1 MKLQVCCVC
10 LLVSSSA
17 ASYIPPYYEGTP
29 TSVAVASLDP
39 PDFSGKDSYR
49 QAKAKANPVSNENIN
64 SLFRLEFSLAAE
76 AHMPQQGFV
85 HRTWAD
91 FVEFDRLLTSHL
103 LNFGLDFPAKA
114 DLAALDS
121 YLQRVMAH
129 ERIIQSTVL
138 SDFLGINWSGAD
150 LKFLQ
155 SIPDFMYIV
164 IPPLYR

>member
-1 MKLQVCCVC
+1 MKCQVSCVC
-10 LLVSSSA
+10 LLIYSSA
-17 ASYIPPYYEGTP
+17 ASYVPPYYEGTP
-29 TSVAVASLDP
+29 TSLAVASLDP

-49 QAKAKANPVSNENIN
+49 QAKANPVSYENVN
-64 SLFRLEFSLAAE
+64 SLFRIEFSLEAE

-103 LNFGLDFPAKA
+103 LNFGLDFPLEA
-114 DLAALDS
+114 DLTALDS

-129 ERIIQSTVL
+129 ERIVQSTVL

>member
-1 MKLQVCCVC
+1 M
-10 LLVSSSA
+10 
-17 ASYIPPYYEGTP
+17 
-29 TSVAVASLDP
+29 
-39 PDFSGKDSYR
+39 
-49 QAKAKANPVSNENIN
+49 NIFV
-64 SLFRLEFSLAAE
+64 LHRIEFNLAAE

-85 HRTWAD
+85 HRTWED
-91 FVEFDRLLTSHL
+91 FVKFDHLLTTHL
-103 LNFGLDFPAKA
+103 LNFGLDFPLEA
-114 DLAALDS
+114 DLTMLDS

-129 ERIIQSTVL
+129 QRIIESTVL